1 MQALEKELEHR
12 FHINKKDDLTMSINL
27 SPDKDWVF
35 YHGHFPGLP
44 ILPAYAITEISVF
57 FAEIFMQSAASLAT
71 LHGLRMRNPI
81 IPGMQ
86 LRLELIKDNKSN
98 RFQMTWKSELDDKL
112 LLASIDFEV
121 APEQQ
126 VKDLVDEKS

>member
-12 FHINKKDDLTMSINL
+12 FHIEKKDSQSMSINL

-35 YHGHFPGLP
+35 YQGHFPGLP

-57 FAEIFMQSAASLAT
+57 FAKFFMQRLISLRT
-71 LHGLRMRNPI
+71 VHSLRMRNPI

-86 LRLELIKDNKSN
+86 LRLELIKNNESD
-98 RFQMTWKSELDDKL
+98 RFQMTWKSALNDKL

-126 VKDLVDEKS
+126 IKD